1 MSSLVDVITYELN
14 LNHDEQILY
23 YFSKQ
28 IFMSQIQEARDI
40 AKETIKKIID
50 KYNNLNAVL
59 PKQ

>member
-14 LNHDEQILY
+14 LSHDEQILY

-28 IFMSQIQEARDI
+28 KFISQIQEARDI

-50 KYNNLNAVL
+50 KYNNLSAVL

>member
-14 LNHDEQILY
+14 LNPDEQILY

-28 IFMSQIQEARDI
+28 IFISQIQEAREI

-50 KYNNLNAVL
+50 KYNKIGAVI